1 MNTNSFDIRYY
12 EKVKE
17 EELKNRSIEP
27 EVVRMGSSILLS
39 HLPQVEDVKSKAPE
53 DPLGISRML
62 MGEIDKGIKEEKR
75 VIREREQRETIRQGV
90 NEHYYQDKIKL
101 ENKPT
106 VFDSDGR
113 SKYSVLMPVGY
124 YEDFVAAENVPDE

>member
-1 MNTNSFDIRYY
+1 M
-12 EKVKE
+12 
-17 EELKNRSIEP
+17 
-27 EVVRMGSSILLS
+27 SSILLS